1 MNILN
6 LGEAAKEPTAVAL
19 GIFDGMHRGHMEVIG
34 LVKRLAEEKGLSA
47 AVFTFKTATVTSKGN
62 SYKPIYTDDTK
73 TRLLE
78 EMGIDYL
85 FMADFSQLRDYSGED
100 FADKVLCNTFNSRLA
115 VCGGDFRMGKN
126 TSCSVRELSELAA
139 ERGIE
144 LHIADD
150 VVDTTFGRISSAQIR
165 QFIAA
170 GNISDANRLLGR
182 AYSVSG
188 EVLHG
193 NCLGR
198 KMGFP
203 TINQRMDDG
212 IAMPKFGVYV
222 SEAEIGGQVY
232 RGVTNIGVKPTV
244 ESRNIPLAETHFP
257 LFCGDLYGQSITV
270 RLYEFLRSERKFEDA
285 AALERQIA
293 ADKSA
298 AMEYIITH

>member
-6 LGEAAKEPTAVAL
+6 LGEAAHKPTAVAL

-34 LVKRLAEEKGLSA
+34 LAKRLAEEKGLSA

-85 FMADFSQLRDYSGED
+85 FMADFSQLRDYSGES
-100 FADKVLCNTFNSRLA
+100 FADKVLCNTFNARLA

-126 TSCSVRELSELAA
+126 ASCGVRELSELAA

-257 LFCGDLYGQSITV
+257 LYEGDLYGRSVTV
-270 RLYEFLRSERKFEDA
+270 KLYEFLRSERKFEDA